1 MLLGSVSAEVVDH
14 STVPVLVAR
23 GHAIDRVILAWDGSE
38 AAAAAAGLLG
48 AWPIFGQS
56 LVKVVCVADVR
67 TPWWTGFPEAGSPET
82 MTLYVEAADG
92 ARRHADE
99 LLAEMTGR
107 LRAEGLAVESERREG
122 DAAAEVI
129 AAARAWKAN
138 LVVLG
143 TRGRTGVT
151 RLVLGSV
158 ARNVVHHVPSSVMIV
173 HGVATAAR
181 EASDEKVPA
190 ESGTRG

>member
-1 MLLGSVSAEVVDH
+1 
-14 STVPVLVAR
+14 
-23 GHAIDRVILAWDGSE
+23 
-38 AAAAAAGLLG
+38 
-48 AWPIFGQS
+48 
-56 LVKVVCVADVR
+56 
-67 TPWWTGFPEAGSPET
+67 
-82 MTLYVEAADG
+82 MTLYVEAAEG
-92 ARRHADE
+92 ARRHAVE

-122 DAAAEVI
+122 DAAAELI

-173 HGVATAAR
+173 HGVAAAR
-181 EASDEKVPA
+181 EASEEKVPA
-190 ESGTRG
+190 EAGTRG

>member
-1 MLLGSVSAEVVDH
+1 
-14 STVPVLVAR
+14 
-23 GHAIDRVILAWDGSE
+23 
-38 AAAAAAGLLG
+38 
-48 AWPIFGQS
+48 
-56 LVKVVCVADVR
+56 
-67 TPWWTGFPEAGSPET
+67 
-82 MTLYVEAADG
+82 MTLYVEAAEG

-107 LRAEGLAVESERREG
+107 LRAEGLTVESERREG
-122 DAAAEVI
+122 DAAAELI

-143 TRGRTGVT
+143 TRGRTGVA

-173 HGVATAAR
+173 HGLAAGAR
-181 EASDEKVPA
+181 QASEEKIPA
-190 ESGTRG
+190 EAGNRG